1 MKGKF
6 FLLMAILL
14 ALVAVLAQ
22 FWPLDRTPPEV
33 QIQPAPGGSQ
43 VVVTWSDVGL
53 TPLIE
58 AVPGWLDA
66 GRHDCGD

>member
-1 MKGKF
+1 MRGKV

-33 QIQPAPGGSQ
+33 QIQPTPGKYNEEIQ
-43 VVVTWSDVGL
+43 VTL
-53 TPLIE
+53 TTE
-58 AVPGWLDA
+58 PGADLFIA
-66 GRHDCGD
+66 LGDQHPRP